1 MKIKSFLSKL
11 ENFFF
16 HITPP
21 FYLTAVILGCLTV
34 LPMLISPYIDKK
46 NDEYKISLM
55 QETMRLNN
63 LSLEIYEK
71 NKNLFILFAPKFFL
85 LFTLFFRKLSFL
97 SINYINKAKTSRKI
111 CERKN
116 ILFLFFFKNVFGIFQ
131 YTVLVSS
138 I

>member
-71 NKNLFILFAPKFFL
+71 NKTMFFTSI
-85 LFTLFFRKLSFL
+85 FQIVWLSFL
-97 SINYINKAKTSRKI
+97 CLI
-111 CERKN
+111 
-116 ILFLFFFKNVFGIFQ
+116 FLKYHKDLEFVFCLI
-131 YTVLVSS
+131 
-138 I
+138 